1 MKNRK
6 KKIGFILNPYAG
18 IGGKAGLK
26 GSDNY
31 KEIEKLLTEGC
42 ERIAPKRAEICMS
55 QTVAL
60 ASDVT
65 TEDKGP
71 VKEGEFSILSAP
83 GDMGEDLL
91 KKLGIP
97 CDVVVCPGLCTGSQ
111 SLDFHAGHADHEGLE
126 AERTGFTVE
135 KIKAHTCAEDTKYCV
150 KIMKEQGVDL
160 LVFCGGDGTARD
172 ICEVVG
178 TDMAVLGIP
187 AGVKMYSACF
197 ACNPYQAGEMLTGW
211 LTGKE
216 IAHEIRE
223 VLDIEERNLDSRS
236 VSPRLYGFLQVLNDG
251 KHLQKA
257 KEADSGAGES
267 VDTIA
272 MAAIGR
278 MKKDWTYIIGPGGT
292 TWRLKERL
300 KVHGTV
306 RGVDVVRNGKVL
318 FRDANEEELWQC
330 VNSYSQV
337 KILVTCIGGNG
348 FLFGRGNQQIS
359 PRVIRKVGKEQ
370 IEIIAT
376 KEKLAGLGG
385 EPMHVDTGDADTDEY
400 LKGYYKII
408 FEDSDSAIYKVG
420 EQAGSVY

>member
-31 KEIEKLLTEGC
+31 KEIEKLLMEGC
-42 ERIAPKRAEICMS
+42 ERTAPKRAEICMS
-55 QTVAL
+55 QI
-60 ASDVT
+60 VT
-65 TEDKGP
+65 LTANFTAKNQVQVEEDM
-71 VKEGEFSILSAP
+71 FSILSAP
-83 GDMGEDLL
+83 GDMGETLL

-97 CDVVVCPGLCTGSQ
+97 CDVVSCPELDTSRQGLAPQ
-111 SLDFHAGHADHEGLE
+111 ADHVVDYEGLGAEE
-126 AERTGFTVE
+126 AGFTVE
-135 KIKAHTCAEDTKYCV
+135 KTWTCAEDTKYCV
-150 KIMKEQGVDL
+150 KIMKEQDVDL

-178 TDMAVLGIP
+178 TDVTVLGIP

-197 ACNPYQAGEMLTGW
+197 ACNPYQAGEMLVSW

-216 IAHEIRE
+216 LNREVRE
-223 VLDIEERNLDSRS
+223 VLDIEEKDLDSRS
-236 VSPRLYGFLQVLNDG
+236 VSPKLYGFLKVLNDG
-251 KHLQKA
+251 RHLQKA
-257 KEADSGAGES
+257 KEANSGAGES

-272 MAAIGR
+272 MAAIDR
-278 MKKDWTYIIGPGGT
+278 MKKEWVYIIGPGGT
-292 TWRLKERL
+292 TWKLKEL
-300 KVHGTV
+300 LEVHGTV
-306 RGVDVVRNGKVL
+306 RGVDVVRNGKIL
-318 FRDANEEELWQC
+318 LRDASEENLWTC
-330 VNSYSQV
+330 VNTYSQV

-376 KEKLAGLGG
+376 KKKLAGLGG
-385 EPMHVDTGDADTDEY
+385 EPMHVDTGDVDTDAY

-408 FEDSDSAIYKVG
+408 FEDSDSAIYRVG
-420 EQAGSVY
+420 